1 METITHP
8 IHYFAVAGIKINM
21 RSLDLKFRKEKI
33 EYIQTVVCNHYGI
46 SVEELFKKDRH
57 PNIVAARYILM
68 FVMKKRMGMSLV
80 SIGKHFGKDHST
92 VIHAVKKV
100 ECILDPKYSYP
111 EKADFDTILTSF

>member
-1 METITHP
+1 
-8 IHYFAVAGIKINM
+8 
-21 RSLDLKFRKEKI
+21 
-33 EYIQTVVCNHYGI
+33 
-46 SVEELFKKDRH
+46 
-57 PNIVAARYILM
+57 M